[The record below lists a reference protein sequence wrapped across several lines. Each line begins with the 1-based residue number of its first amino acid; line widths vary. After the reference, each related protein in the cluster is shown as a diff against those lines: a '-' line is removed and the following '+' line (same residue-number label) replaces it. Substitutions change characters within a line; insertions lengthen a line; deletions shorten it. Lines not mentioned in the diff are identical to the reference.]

1 MAWLQHLE
9 GVLVAVLQRY
19 GHDLFSEMMMSS
31 LLLAFGDRELLE
43 STVDLIRY
51 IFVLEIEHIV

>member
-19 GHDLFSEMMMSS
+19 GRDLFSEMMVSS